1 MSETKKLFE
10 NMQNN
15 LNENDERPSSIDD
28 VLAKL
33 SEYMDNAGLSTQEV
47 LKEISKYVNDSIF
60 YSLLE
65 EYEKYLKNGEV

>member
-65 EYEKYLKNGEV
+65 EYEEYLKNGEV